1 MGQGKAGTSGK
12 DGKDG
17 KDGRDGKPFTFGDLT
32 PSQLEQLKGGPMGTM
47 GPKGDG
53 FNSPEGINYLKAN
66 TLWCADGNIC
76 QLPKDVP
83 IGAVTGVTAIKLNNN
98 LEVQGENNI
107 KINNGYIAVNPGDKS
122 NYMDKD
128 GLYMRNGNIKINDG
142 YIAVNPGDKSNYMD
156 KDGLYMRNGNIKIN
170 DGYIEAG
177 TGDNSNWLDKNKLV
191 IRNGY
196 IVVNPGDISNYMDK
210 DGLYI
215 RNGKIYVNNDI
226 VTNPGNNSNWMG
238 PTGLVMRNGDIRVER
253 GRKLCFNKDNG
264 EWCIGMHDGGLW
276 ILNSDGTP
284 NRAF

>member
-1 MGQGKAGTSGK
+1 MGQGKAGTP
-12 DGKDG
+12 GKDG

-107 KINNGYIAVNPGDKS
+107 KINN
-122 NYMDKD
+122 
-128 GLYMRNGNIKINDG
+128 G